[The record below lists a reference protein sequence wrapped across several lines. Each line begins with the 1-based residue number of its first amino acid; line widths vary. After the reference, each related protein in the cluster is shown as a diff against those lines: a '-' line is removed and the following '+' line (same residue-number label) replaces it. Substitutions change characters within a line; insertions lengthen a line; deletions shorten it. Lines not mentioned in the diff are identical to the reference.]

1 MREARGAER
10 EEAAGRRQ
18 AGEGLEAPVEPA
30 CRWAAGGLLALRRV
44 DLSFD
49 PLALVPPPCIQSFTE
64 HLQCRQRVW
73 MPGHVDM
80 DATKPPPSQGLS
92 SWG

>member
-30 CRWAAGGLLALRRV
+30 CRGAAGGLLALRRV

-49 PLALVPPPCIQSFTE
+49 
-64 HLQCRQRVW
+64 
-73 MPGHVDM
+73 
-80 DATKPPPSQGLS
+80 LS
-92 SWG
+92 CPRR